1 MAKKTKNKQ
10 IDINALLNKEQITD
24 VDLTN
29 ELASAML
36 NYAIEVIKDR
46 AISHVNDGLKPVQR
60 RILYSGWNKKYLFNG
75 PFIKCAKFVGDVMGD
90 LHPY

>member
-60 RILYSGWNKKYLFNG
+60 HL
-75 PFIKCAKFVGDVMGD
+75 
-90 LHPY
+90 